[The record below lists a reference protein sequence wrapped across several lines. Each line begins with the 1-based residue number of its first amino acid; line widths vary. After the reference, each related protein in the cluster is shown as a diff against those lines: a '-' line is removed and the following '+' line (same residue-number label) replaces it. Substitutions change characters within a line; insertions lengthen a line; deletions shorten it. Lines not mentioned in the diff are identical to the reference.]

1 MLAWRRARRGTP
13 TSRPTGAPGAGGAGG
28 GEGAGKPAPG
38 AEPVAEV
45 RPELPRQQ
53 HGSKLDRAAARTAT
67 WSLRLLL
74 IALALVVV
82 GYVIGKFWVIVLPVV
97 LGLLLSSVLWPI
109 ARMMRRW
116 LPDWLA
122 SLIVV
127 VGALAALGGLITVLV
142 PLVTDQTDELVD
154 AVVRGLDDLR
164 ELVAG
169 PPFNL
174 GEDQVGQLVDQ
185 GVNQLQQNA
194 QTIGGGV
201 LSGVTALGNVVIN
214 TLLALVLSFFFLK
227 DGPKFIPWV
236 SGWVGPQAAPH
247 VVEVS
252 RRSWFALSGF
262 IKAQAAVGL
271 VDAVGIGIGLLV
283 LGVPLAVPLAVLV
296 FFGAFIP
303 IVGAIVTG
311 ALAAI
316 VALVTNGFTTAL
328 IVVALVLVVQQV
340 ESNVLQPLLVGKALE
355 LHAAI
360 VILAVTAGGSLAG
373 IVGAFLAV
381 PVAAVVTVV
390 LRYARTQFLPGP
402 EPEPGG
408 AAEPA

>member
-1 MLAWRRARRGTP
+1 
-13 TSRPTGAPGAGGAGG
+13 
-28 GEGAGKPAPG
+28 
-38 AEPVAEV
+38 
-45 RPELPRQQ
+45 
-53 HGSKLDRAAARTAT
+53 
-67 WSLRLLL
+67 
-74 IALALVVV
+74 
-82 GYVIGKFWVIVLPVV
+82 
-97 LGLLLSSVLWPI
+97 
-109 ARMMRRW
+109 
-116 LPDWLA
+116 
-122 SLIVV
+122 
-127 VGALAALGGLITVLV
+127 
-142 PLVTDQTDELVD
+142 
-154 AVVRGLDDLR
+154 
-164 ELVAG
+164 
-169 PPFNL
+169 
-174 GEDQVGQLVDQ
+174 
-185 GVNQLQQNA
+185 
-194 QTIGGGV
+194 
-201 LSGVTALGNVVIN
+201 VTALGNVVIN

-316 VALVTNGFTTAL
+316 VALVTNGLTTAL

-402 EPEPGG
+402 EPDPGG
-408 AAEPA
+408 ATKPA